1 MPEPGD
7 LAPEGAILPSRERAI
22 ISRPLRRELVGRNR
36 RAGMRVPWGRVD
48 LEYDV
53 VLSVRRVR
61 SASSQ
66 FGILALDCNTRIPP
80 FDRSIACSFTSFVC
94 CPGRVAVHM
103 WMRLQRRKYT
113 TPRASSSQPC
123 MRRTRQRKVRC
134 YSMQSETEGWR
145 AKGNTVRGVRYR
157 NVKGKGSLAQDD

>member
-7 LAPEGAILPSRERAI
+7 LAPEGAILPSRERAII

-48 LEYDV
+48 LEYDICA
-53 VLSVRRVR
+53 VR

-66 FGILALDCNTRIPP
+66 FGVLALDCTLLEFNRSI
-80 FDRSIACSFTSFVC
+80 DRSLFRSRSFVC

-103 WMRLQRRKYT
+103 WMRLQRRKHT
-113 TPRASSSQPC
+113 TPPGELISAVHAPDPTTKSAMLFYAERDNKGGGQ
-123 MRRTRQRKVRC
+123 TVVL
-134 YSMQSETEGWR
+134 YSKYVVCGIGM
-145 AKGNTVRGVRYR
+145 
-157 NVKGKGSLAQDD
+157 